1 MRPKLGFWT
10 NQCRRPSAPPPKFG
24 QSVEISLISFC
35 ILGPFHVVKHTTWL
49 FQEFPIPLISTIFS
63 WESTAQFA
71 LSVVILTDATRNHW
85 ITGHRGRGSP
95 PPRHQALR
103 PPPPPLPGTF
113 SATTTI
119 LLLLLP
125 RCYRSIT
132 LLLHKDA
139 MHRVPNLDQIPGTP
153 RRAVWLLMAVFSWG
167 RRTLKDF

>member
-1 MRPKLGFWT
+1 M
-10 NQCRRPSAPPPKFG
+10 PSPICPLPKFG

-113 SATTTI
+113 SAK
-119 LLLLLP
+119 LLLDFFYCHLDVIGPLL
-125 RCYRSIT
+125 CYYTKTPYTGSPTSTRYLAHQDERS
-132 LLLHKDA
+132 
-139 MHRVPNLDQIPGTP
+139 G
-153 RRAVWLLMAVFSWG
+153 FSWLSS
-167 RRTLKDF
+167 RADFKRL